1 MQIFIDHK
9 LAALK
14 QGTSFEYIAENRL
27 FSGSDGYTLSIT
39 FPLRDCPENIAI
51 FGHINR
57 ADIAAKKVI
66 FDCEIR
72 DKNFYKFGSITIIEI
87 SESEV
92 KTQFLEGRSEQ
103 NFDDTFD
110 DIYINELDL
119 GSASGANDSTPSNA
133 WNPSLNQMKCVA
145 LPWVN
150 DYSGNIQNLADYIV
164 DDAAQKKGHY
174 RWNSECSGRSWQ
186 PYLLY
191 ITKKICEVVGYSF
204 DFSKWEDKEEYKYL
218 LICNTLPYAW
228 DTGGFARALPHWS
241 VAEYFEK
248 LELFLDG
255 EFTIN
260 HRDKT
265 IVFDFTSET
274 LASIHPVQLSNV
286 VDEHTAEVTVED
298 DKCEYQE
305 AKNLV
310 YKECDHEMWKFYSCD
325 WFVKAWQLNVIC
337 YSSLSSLLEQNKR
350 FRTWDGT
357 NPRGSNLNN
366 LLYAEDV
373 DCFFIFRSI
382 SKTLVEERPGISVNK
397 YSYKMELRPINLFG
411 GRIVDQD
418 EDSNQIQIEFVP
430 AWIDHTEDKY
440 GKLLFLSF
448 NAFDDSEVTSTS
460 IRFDPEERKKVLDA
474 TLNQPVAFQMLNAG
488 AQEKK
493 AEYYDRIYIAWWDG
507 ALSNDGLLP
516 HPYAENIEIDD
527 DWNSFR
533 NLHFSLRINS
543 NMLNQRRVVHAINP
557 KVKKT
562 FKFLVGQAHSNT
574 LTSVASSLVDPIPNP
589 RAVFFIKGKK
599 YLCEKITATF
609 TEQGMS
615 QLLKGVFYPIAD

>member
-1 MQIFIDHK
+1 MMQIYVDNK

-14 QGTSFEYIAENRL
+14 KGTSFEYVAENRL
-27 FSGSDGYTLSIT
+27 FSGSDGYTLTIT
-39 FPLRDCPENIAI
+39 FPLNDCPQNIAI

-57 ADIAAKKVI
+57 ADVATQKII

-72 DKNFYKFGSITIIEI
+72 DKGFYKFGSITITEI

-119 GSASGANDSTPSNA
+119 GSASGSNDSTPSNA
-133 WNPSLNQMKCVA
+133 WNPSLNHMKCVA

-174 RWNSECSGRSWQ
+174 QWNSECRGRSWQ

-204 DFSKWEDKEEYKYL
+204 DFSKWENKEEYKYL

-248 LELFLDG
+248 LELFLGG

-265 IVFDFTSET
+265 IGFAFTSET
-274 LASIHPVQLSNV
+274 LASLPAVQLSNV
-286 VDEHTAEVTVED
+286 VNEHTAEVTVED

-325 WFVKAWQLNVIC
+325 WFVKAWQHNVVR
-337 YSSLSSLLEQNKR
+337 YASMSELLAANR
-350 FRTWDGT
+350 SFRTWNGS
-357 NPRGSNLNN
+357 NSRGSNMNK
-366 LLYAEDV
+366 LLYAEDL
-373 DCFFIFRSI
+373 DAYFIIRSL
-382 SKTLVEERPGISVNK
+382 SKTLVEKRDGWMPNR
-397 YSYKMELRPINLFG
+397 YSYTMELRPINLFG
-411 GRIVDQD
+411 GRIVNDSEDTD
-418 EDSNQIQIEFVP
+418 EIEIEFVP
-430 AWIDHTEDKY
+430 AWVDETEDKY
-440 GKLLFLSF
+440 GRLLFLSF
-448 NAFDDSEVTSTS
+448 SGYDETDSTSTS
-460 IRFDPEERKKVLDA
+460 IRVDPAERKKEIDA
-474 TLNQPVAFQMLNAG
+474 TLYQPLPLQSLTAG
-488 AQEKK
+488 EQTKK
-493 AEYYDRIYIAWWDG
+493 AEYYDRIYVGWWDG
-507 ALSNDGLLP
+507 ALSSDGKLP
-516 HPYAENIEIDD
+516 HPFVEDVEIAD
-527 DWNSFR
+527 DWTNFR
-533 NLHFSLRINS
+533 NVHFSLRIN
-543 NMLNQRRVVHAINP
+543 NHLLNRRRVVHAINP

-562 FKFLVGQAHSNT
+562 FKFIADT
-574 LTSVASSLVDPIPNP
+574 IPNP

-615 QLLKGVFYPIAD
+615 QLLKGVFWPIVD

>member
-1 MQIFIDHK
+1 MQIYVDNK

-14 QGTSFEYIAENRL
+14 KGTSFEYVAENRL
-27 FSGSDGYTLSIT
+27 FSGSDGYTLTIT
-39 FPLRDCPENIAI
+39 FPLNDCPQNIAI

-57 ADIAAKKVI
+57 ADVATQKVI

-72 DKNFYKFGSITIIEI
+72 DKGFYKFGSITITEI

-119 GSASGANDSTPSNA
+119 GSASGSNDSTPSNA

-164 DDAAQKKGHY
+164 DDATQKKGHY
-174 RWNSECSGRSWQ
+174 QWNSECRGRSWQ

-248 LELFLDG
+248 LELFLGG
-255 EFTIN
+255 EFTID
-260 HRDKT
+260 HRARS
-265 IVFDFTSET
+265 VNFAFTSDT
-274 LASIHPVQLSNV
+274 LASLPAVQLSNV

-325 WFVKAWQLNVIC
+325 WFVKAWQHNVVR
-337 YSSLSSLLEQNKR
+337 YASMSELLAANR
-350 FRTWDGT
+350 SFRTWNGS
-357 NPRGSNLNN
+357 NSRGSNMNK
-366 LLYAEDV
+366 LLYAEDL
-373 DCFFIFRSI
+373 DAYFIIRSL
-382 SKTLVEERPGISVNK
+382 SKTLVEKRDGWMPNR
-397 YSYKMELRPINLFG
+397 YSYTMELRPINLFG
-411 GRIVDQD
+411 GRIVNDSEDAD
-418 EDSNQIQIEFVP
+418 EIEIEFVP
-430 AWIDHTEDKY
+430 AWVDETEDKY
-440 GKLLFLSF
+440 GRLLFLSF
-448 NAFDDSEVTSTS
+448 SGYDETDSTSTS
-460 IRFDPEERKKVLDA
+460 IRVDPAERKKEIDA
-474 TLNQPVAFQMLNAG
+474 TLYQPLPLQSLTAG
-488 AQEKK
+488 EQTKK
-493 AEYYDRIYIAWWDG
+493 AEYYDRIYVGWWDG
-507 ALSNDGLLP
+507 ALSSDGKLP
-516 HPYAENIEIDD
+516 HPFVEDVEIAD
-527 DWNSFR
+527 DWTNFR
-533 NLHFSLRINS
+533 NVHFSLRIN
-543 NMLNQRRVVHAINP
+543 NHLLNRRRVVHAINP

-562 FKFLVGQAHSNT
+562 FKFIADT
-574 LTSVASSLVDPIPNP
+574 IPNP